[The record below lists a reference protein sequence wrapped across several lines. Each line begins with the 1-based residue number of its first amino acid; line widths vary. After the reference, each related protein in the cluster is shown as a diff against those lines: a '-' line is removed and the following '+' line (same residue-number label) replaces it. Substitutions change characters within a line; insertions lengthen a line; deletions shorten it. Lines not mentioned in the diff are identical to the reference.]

1 MRRREFIAGL
11 GGAAAWPVLARAQ
24 QGAVPVIG
32 FVSTASAEVVADFT
46 SSFRKGLS
54 EIGYVEGQSVSIEY
68 GWANDQPQRLK
79 GLVADMLRRKI
90 AVLAASADAALIAKE
105 VTSTIPIIFVAGGDP
120 VRYGLVAS
128 LNRPGG
134 NVTGATFITLE
145 LAGKRLQLL
154 RALLPSAMRVGFLND
169 PLSKDTKE
177 YTSDVITAGTK
188 IGMQVLVAD
197 VASGQD
203 FEAAFA
209 GLAQRQADA
218 LLIGPFP
225 VFLGHRKT
233 IVSLAERHRLPTF
246 YNLREDT
253 AIGGLLNYGASLA
266 DTFRQA
272 GVYTGLV
279 LRGAKPA
286 DLPVM
291 QPTKF
296 QLVIN
301 LKTAKA
307 LGLTIP
313 PNLLAL
319 ADEVIE

>member
-1 MRRREFIAGL
+1 MKRREFIAGL
-11 GGAAAWPVLARAQ
+11 GGAVASPMAARAQ

-32 FVSTASAEVVADFT
+32 FVSIASAEAVADFT

-68 GWANDQPQRLK
+68 GWANNQPQRLK

-169 PLSKDTKE
+169 PLSRDTKE
-177 YTSDVITAGTK
+177 YTSDVIAAGTK

-225 VFLGHRKT
+225 VFLGHGKT

-313 PNLLAL
+313 PNLLAI

>member
-1 MRRREFIAGL
+1 MKRREFIAGL
-11 GGAAAWPVLARAQ
+11 GGAVASPMAARAQ

-32 FVSTASAEVVADFT
+32 FVSIASAEAVADFT

-68 GWANDQPQRLK
+68 GWANNQPQRLK

-128 LNRPGG
+128 LNHPGG

-169 PLSKDTKE
+169 PLSRDTKE
-177 YTSDVITAGTK
+177 YTSDVIAAGTK

-225 VFLGHRKT
+225 VFLGHGKT

-246 YNLREDT
+246 YNLREDP
-253 AIGGLLNYGASLA
+253 AIGGLLSYGASLA

-272 GVYTGLV
+272 GVYAGLV

-313 PNLLAL
+313 PNLLAI

>member
-1 MRRREFIAGL
+1 MRRRQFLAGL
-11 GGAAAWPVLARAQ
+11 GAVAWPLAARAQ
-24 QGAVPVIG
+24 ESAVPVIG
-32 FVSTASAEVVADFT
+32 FVSIASAEAVADFT

-54 EIGYVEGQSVSIEY
+54 EIGYVEGRSVSIEY
-68 GWANDQPQRLK
+68 GWANNQPQRLK

-169 PLSKDTKE
+169 PLSRDTKE
-177 YTSDVITAGTK
+177 YTSDVIAAGTK

-197 VASGQD
+197 VARGQD

-225 VFLGHRKT
+225 VFLGHGKT
-233 IVSLAERHRLPTF
+233 IVSLAVRHRLPTF

-296 QLVIN
+296 DLVIN

>member
-11 GGAAAWPVLARAQ
+11 GAAGWPLAVRGQ

-32 FVSTASAEVVADFT
+32 FVATGSAEGVADFT

-90 AVLAASADAALIAKE
+90 AVLAATSTDAVLIAKE
-105 VTSTIPIIFVAGGDP
+105 VTSTIPIIFVSSGDP

-169 PLSKDTKE
+169 PLSRDTKE
-177 YTSDVITAGTK
+177 YTSDVIAAGTK

-246 YNLREDT
+246 YNLREFT
-253 AIGGLLNYGASLA
+253 AIGGLLSYGASLA
-266 DTFRQA
+266 DTNRQA

-307 LGLTIP
+307 LGLNLP
-313 PNLLAL
+313 PTLLAL

>member
-1 MRRREFIAGL
+1 
-11 GGAAAWPVLARAQ
+11 
-24 QGAVPVIG
+24 
-32 FVSTASAEVVADFT
+32 
-46 SSFRKGLS
+46 
-54 EIGYVEGQSVSIEY
+54 
-68 GWANDQPQRLK
+68 
-79 GLVADMLRRKI
+79 MLRRKI

-105 VTSTIPIIFVAGGDP
+105 VTSTIPIIFVSGGDP
-120 VRYGLVAS
+120 VRDGLVAS

-154 RALLPSAMRVGFLND
+154 RALLPSAMRVGFLSD
-169 PLSKDTKE
+169 PFSRDTKE
-177 YTSDVITAGTK
+177 YTSDVIAAGTK
-188 IGMQVLVAD
+188 IGMQVLVED

-246 YNLREDT
+246 YNLREFS
-253 AIGGLLNYGASLA
+253 AIGGLLSYGASLA

-307 LGLTIP
+307 LGLNLP
-313 PNLLAL
+313 PTLLAL